1 MTATFTAE
9 QIAKFEKLLHLD
21 MAVRISWT
29 QITYG
34 QDKYVSL
41 NADKARFF
49 AALDALTPDE
59 VVAFREYRAAVK
71 NAEV

>member
-1 MTATFTAE
+1 MTTTFTA
-9 QIAKFEKLLHLD
+9 QQAAKFDHLLHLD
-21 MAVRISWT
+21 MAVRISWV

-34 QDKYVSL
+34 QDKYASL

-59 VVAFREYRAAVK
+59 VVAFREYRAAIK